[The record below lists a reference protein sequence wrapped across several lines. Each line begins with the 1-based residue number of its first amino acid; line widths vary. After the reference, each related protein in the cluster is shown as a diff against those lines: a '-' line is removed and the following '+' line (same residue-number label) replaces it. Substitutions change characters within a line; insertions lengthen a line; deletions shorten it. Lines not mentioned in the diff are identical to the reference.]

1 MVPEGWSQSAYNH
14 CCPGLAGVLL
24 REQVISRFT
33 ARPWPANSPNLSVL
47 DYWFWS
53 VCLSE
58 LRRFPPNTLEE
69 LKEKG
74 EILADSLEEEE
85 VSGAV

>member
-1 MVPEGWSQSAYNH
+1 M
-14 CCPGLAGVLL
+14 
-24 REQVISRFT
+24 ISRFT
-33 ARPWPANSPNLSVL
+33 ARPWPAKSPDLSVL

-58 LRRFPPNTLEE
+58 LRGVPPNTLEE
-69 LKEKG
+69 LKEKV
-74 EILADSLEEEE
+74 EALADFLEEEE